1 MPQLALHL
9 PKSHTEATNCMTQ
22 IVTFVVKEEN
32 NGAQRRTRI
41 SFGRTMMQALKL
53 LAKTPVSE

>member
-9 PKSHTEATNCMTQ
+9 PESRTEATNCMTQ
-22 IVTFVVKEEN
+22 IVTIEEN